1 MKVQVILAD
10 DHPLIIFGVKQ
21 TLVGTKGVEVVAEA
35 STPRQLMEK
44 LVTVPC
50 DVLITDFSMPADDG
64 PDGLVMLNAIR
75 IKYPGVRVIVL
86 TMLENP
92 GLLVSMRDAGVRGI
106 LNKRDDIPELPV
118 ALVAT
123 HQGRTYFG
131 SSVRREIARVESGAI
146 ARSLERTLSPREL
159 EVVRLYVN
167 GMTMTEVAR
176 HLHRSVNTV
185 STQKGSAMR
194 KLGLTSDAELFDYAV
209 EHGMRG

>member
-1 MKVQVILAD
+1 MKIRVILAD

-21 TLVGTKGVEVVAEA
+21 TLATMMGVEVVAEA
-35 STPRQLMEK
+35 SNSRQLMEK
-44 LVTVPC
+44 LETVPT
-50 DVLITDFSMPADDG
+50 DVLITDFSMPMENS

-75 IKYPGVRVIVL
+75 VKQPGVKVLVL

-92 GLLVSMRDAGVRGI
+92 GLLVSMRDSGVRGI
-106 LNKRDDIPELPV
+106 LNKRDDISELPAAV
-118 ALVAT
+118 LAAY
-123 HQGRTYFG
+123 QGRTFFG
-131 SSVRREIARVESGAI
+131 TAVRREIEQAESGVVSSNPE
-146 ARSLERTLSPREL
+146 RSLSPREL

-194 KLGLTSDAELFDYAV
+194 KLGLSSDAALFDYAV